1 MSQDGEVLDT
11 IHVECPECSNKI
23 GDDYFLQFVSIE
35 GETVKGRC
43 PICFACYEVQ
53 IDYKIEILD

>member
-23 GDDYFLQFVSIE
+23 GDDYFLQFISIS
-35 GETVKGRC
+35 GETVTGRC
-43 PICFACYEVQ
+43 PICGNRYEVQ
-53 IDYKIEILD
+53 VDYKIEILD